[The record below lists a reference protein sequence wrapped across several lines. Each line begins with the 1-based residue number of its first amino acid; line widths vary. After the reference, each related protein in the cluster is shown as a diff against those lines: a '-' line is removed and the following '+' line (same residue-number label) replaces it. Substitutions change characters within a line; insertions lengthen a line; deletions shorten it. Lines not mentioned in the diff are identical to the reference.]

1 MARVADIST
10 AVTTTVC
17 WICFVSGIVSAQFVC
32 KTTHIPGST
41 VLGVSGSCSNHG
53 QYNTCLNNCATASQ
67 LANYQT
73 TAAMADYQTT
83 AAAANARA
91 DILKTSSEE
100 VNSNLYTFVV
110 TCIIYGSAGIP
121 SAMLG

>member
-1 MARVADIST
+1 MARVADITT

-17 WICFVSGIVSAQFVC
+17 WICFVSGIVSAQFIC
-32 KTTHIPGST
+32 KTTHNSGT
-41 VLGVSGSCSNHG
+41 ELEVSGSCSNHG